1 MLILQLN
8 SKKFNIKLR
17 KHKVFQIKNYIYKL
31 IKHLSIEVMLLIIV
45 LKCGIMRLIIIVLYN
60 GEIYEKVYIRLS
72 HSIGCM

>member
-8 SKKFNIKLR
+8 SKKFNIKLL
-17 KHKVFQIKNYIYKL
+17 KHKVFQIKNYIYKP

-45 LKCGIMRLIIIVLYN
+45 LKYGIMRVIIIVLCN

-72 HSIGCM
+72 YSICCM